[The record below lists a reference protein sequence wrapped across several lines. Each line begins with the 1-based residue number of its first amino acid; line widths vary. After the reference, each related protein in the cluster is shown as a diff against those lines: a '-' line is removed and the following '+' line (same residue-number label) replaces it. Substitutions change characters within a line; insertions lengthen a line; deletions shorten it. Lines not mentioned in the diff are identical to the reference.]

1 MKKLNYLIMTFLLFV
16 AGFGLNA
23 ETMSNDNVSSTKETT
38 SHKEMATFAGYIS
51 NRESVTFTKLANHTD
66 VTAEGTYMIVDV
78 NGGYA
83 LTSANG
89 SSSAPTAVSV
99 VIEKTTP
106 FKVTLLPN
114 CNGNSLL

>member
-66 VTAEGTYMIVDV
+66 VTAEGTYMI
-78 NGGYA
+78 
-83 LTSANG
+83 
-89 SSSAPTAVSV
+89 
-99 VIEKTTP
+99 KTTP